1 MFGPAPVLTSSQ
13 LYEMAITC
21 STPSCCLQERKWW
34 QALSALLAGQP
45 LYSLSLCPGLVAAL
59 AEAGQ
64 YALIPLVAAQ
74 VRLSVRFISGC
85 AGQPLASVQVC

>member
-1 MFGPAPVLTSSQ
+1 MLASSQ
-13 LYEMAITC
+13 LSEMAT
-21 STPSCCLQERKWW
+21 SQSPPSCCLQDRKWW

-45 LYSLSLCPGLVAAL
+45 LPSLSLCPGLVPAL

-74 VRLSVRFISGC
+74 VRSSARITSG
-85 AGQPLASVQVC
+85 